1 MAVEIKGQMTD
12 FLYGV
17 GINILELGLAEQEIT
32 QVEKVWDTE
41 QSRQS
46 QKQMQKRMKCSVYLE
61 TGRSEVCWEH
71 MACRGEWQEILLEE
85 HLGPKCQGLSV
96 LC

>member
-1 MAVEIKGQMTD
+1 MAVEIKGQMID
-12 FLYGV
+12 FLCGA
-17 GINILELGLAEQEIT
+17 GIEILELRLAEKEII

-46 QKQMQKRMKCSVYLE
+46 QKQMQRMKCPVHLE
-61 TGRSEVCWEH
+61 SGRSEVWLEH
-71 MACRGEWQEILLEE
+71 MACRGEWQEMLLEE
-85 HLGPKCQGLSV
+85 HLGPKCQGPSV